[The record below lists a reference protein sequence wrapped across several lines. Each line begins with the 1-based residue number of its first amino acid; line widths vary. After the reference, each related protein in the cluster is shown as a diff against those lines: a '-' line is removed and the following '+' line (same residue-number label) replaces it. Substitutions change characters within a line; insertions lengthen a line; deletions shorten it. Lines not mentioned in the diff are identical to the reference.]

1 MTDEKEQSQYINMFK
16 ANGQDAIIMS
26 HSIDNPFISQE
37 EQKHEN
43 LKFLRI
49 DADVNDTLR
58 EEVKEEDKEALKK
71 QEETLTETFKKA
83 LGDDKLQVKVEKLKD
98 AEISSMI
105 TLSEETRRM
114 QDMMKMYNMGMDA
127 SMFGGSGQVLVLNAN
142 NKLVQYVLEHTDGE
156 NTPKICEQLYD
167 LAQLSH
173 GSLTPERMTKFI
185 ARSNEIMGMMLN

>member
-1 MTDEKEQSQYINMFK
+1 MKD
-16 ANGQDAIIMS
+16 
-26 HSIDNPFISQE
+26 
-37 EQKHEN
+37 
-43 LKFLRI
+43 
-49 DADVNDTLR
+49 DAD
-58 EEVKEEDKEALKK
+58 
-71 QEETLTETFKKA
+71 EETLKKETEELSEIFKKA
-83 LGDDKLQVKVEKLKD
+83 LGKDKLEVKVEKLKN
-98 AEISSMI
+98 ESVSSML

>member
-1 MTDEKEQSQYINMFK
+1 M
-16 ANGQDAIIMS
+16 
-26 HSIDNPFISQE
+26 
-37 EQKHEN
+37 
-43 LKFLRI
+43 RI
-49 DADVNDTLR
+49 DADVTD
-58 EEVKEEDKEALKK
+58 ALKEDVS
-71 QEETLTETFKKA
+71 EEEMKSALDTLTETFRAA
-83 LGDDKLQVKVEKLKD
+83 LGKENLDVKVEKLKD
-98 AEISSMI
+98 ASISSMI
-105 TLSEETRRM
+105 TLSEEGRRM

-142 NKLVQYVLEHTDGE
+142 NQLVQYVLEHTDGE